1 MRHILII
8 ILSFLLLSSCAKNED
23 DKEDIKSDLY
33 GTWFSSCNNYKKTS
47 FNYDLDLQKV
57 IRTLYGYSDIECVY
71 NDNESSVIYNDVS
84 WNKQTVKD
92 INSNYLNAYKLLT
105 HYQGTDVIW
114 YAAVIKKKTYK
125 HGYDNNSNVIFETY
139 SK

>member
-1 MRHILII
+1 MY
-8 ILSFLLLSSCAKNED
+8 LLFYFFFIYSCAKNEG
-23 DKEDIKSDLY
+23 DKVDIKSDLY

-57 IRTLYGYSDIECVY
+57 NRTLHSYNDNECVY
-71 NDNESSVIYNDVS
+71 SDNESSVIYYDVS
-84 WNKQTVKD
+84 WNEQTVKD
-92 INSNYLNAYKLLT
+92 SNSNYLNAYKFLT
-105 HYQGTDVIW
+105 RYQGTDVIW
-114 YAAVIKKKTYK
+114 YATEIKSKTYK